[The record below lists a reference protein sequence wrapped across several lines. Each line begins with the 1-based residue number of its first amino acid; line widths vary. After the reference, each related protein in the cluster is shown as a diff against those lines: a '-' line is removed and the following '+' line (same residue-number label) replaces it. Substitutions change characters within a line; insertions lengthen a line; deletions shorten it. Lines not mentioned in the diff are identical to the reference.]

1 MKWVLRTLG
10 LIALVPICVW
20 AWFYFGFGILPQTVG
35 TVKINSLELYD
46 KEETA
51 TEDSTFVLNINYYSN
66 KNNTDKAKQ
75 LFEIMFTTYL
85 GNDTN
90 NIFSKG
96 IQIYGDDLQFGT
108 KFWETV
114 ETGFLGMASH
124 TEWYKIVPEQ
134 KTFYY
139 DQSYEGEEDEPFS
152 IANSLGLSNDY
163 SFMISVGTTPL
174 KLNFKNQTRMEHN
187 TFYDKS
193 FGHIFGNKDFYSCF
207 SIDVNYFIY
216 HILQNTKSL
225 DEGTHIVTL
234 DLSNFFD
241 CYLYNEETLQYD
253 KLTADTEFTYIQAK
267 INVNNDGCT
276 TKNQSLFKK
285 IANND
290 ETKYDESSSSSLFW
304 KTINNVALS
313 NKDFDID
320 SNGYLTLKRDVAN
333 RLILF
338 SDIRVKI
345 EIQVDETTKGFS
357 KNCFNYLKKI
367 YSIELNS
374 NTARQFEVYKT
385 TLSDDI
391 IITLNNVELVEVSDV

>member
-35 TVKINSLELYD
+35 SVKINSLELYD

-108 KFWETV
+108 KFIESI
-114 ETGFLGMASH
+114 EKGFLGQSEH
-124 TEWYKIVPEQ
+124 TYWYKIVPKQ
-134 KTFYY
+134 QAYYY

-174 KLNFKNQTRMEHN
+174 KLNFKNQIRMKHN
-187 TFYDKS
+187 TIS
-193 FGHIFGNKDFYSCF
+193 YSKPLWREEYTCLN
-207 SIDVNYFIY
+207 IDVNYFIY

-241 CYLYNEETLQYD
+241 CYLYNDETLQYD

-290 ETKYDESSSSSLFW
+290 ETDESSSSSLFW
-304 KTINNVALS
+304 KTINNVTLS

-320 SNGYLTLKRDVAN
+320 LNGYLTLKRDVAN

-338 SDIRVKI
+338 LDIRVKI

-374 NTARQFEVYKT
+374 NTTRQFGIYKT

>member
-66 KNNTDKAKQ
+66 KNNTNKAKQ

-96 IQIYGDDLQFGT
+96 IQIYGDDLQFGSKYLDHT
-108 KFWETV
+108 TS
-114 ETGFLGMASH
+114 GFLGQAEH
-124 TEWYKIVPEQ
+124 TYWYKIVPEQ
-134 KTFYY
+134 QAYFY

-187 TFYDKS
+187 TIS
-193 FGHIFGNKDFYSCF
+193 YSKPLWRKEYTCLN
-207 SIDVNYFIY
+207 IDVNYFIY

-304 KTINNVALS
+304 KTINNVTLS

-320 SNGYLTLKRDVAN
+320 TNGYLTLKRDVAN

-338 SDIRVKI
+338 SDMRVKI

-374 NTARQFEVYKT
+374 NTTRQFGIYKT

-391 IITLNNVELVEVSDV
+391 IIILNNVELVEVLDV